1 VRLEATQPLGSALIL
16 IVFVEVY
23 IPSANAQSRSVAQVN
38 NLSARKLIL
47 FKGHPMGDR
56 SPKSNQ
62 KKASQK
68 KSKTDEVDKRNKA
81 NIARGQQ
88 AKAATVAKGKK

>member
-1 VRLEATQPLGSALIL
+1 LGATQPLASALIV

-23 IPSANAQSRSVAQVN
+23 IPSANAQSRLVAQVN

-47 FKGHPMGDR
+47 FKGQPMGDR

-62 KKASQK
+62 KIASQK
-68 KSKTDEVDKRNKA
+68 KSKTDEVDKRRKA
-81 NIARGQQ
+81 DIARGQQ
-88 AKAATVAKGKK
+88 AKTAMAAKGKK